1 MAMYCSWL
9 VSNNKVILCV
19 VIAICCTSFVA
30 TQNVN
35 FYYHNFENAN
45 LTLLDDAEISSEG
58 IELNVQNVSYAS
70 GVGRILYPEKVQF
83 QDVKSMTFASFTTS
97 FAFSV
102 NSTSNTLN
110 GDGLAFIIVANNN
123 SPFHNSSGGALGIL
137 SRETNGNASNHVFAV
152 EIDTFRNFEYDDPSN
167 SHVGIDINSLNST
180 YTVNSTHTYNFC
192 NQICNQSYFA
202 NQGIFGAWID
212 YSATNETLSVA
223 VQPWYGTAS
232 TPPPSQILVPN
243 FTLLDVLEDD
253 GQMYVGFSGATGA
266 DFEYHYIYNWSFS
279 TRGLPN
285 QISPS
290 PSPNQISPSAS
301 PNQISPT
308 IVLTCGIIF
317 MGGAI
322 LGAFFFFK
330 RKSRTGL
337 HVLELG
343 SHGNQD
349 NYDLHLEEFVGGPR
363 RFSYKELS
371 TATKS
376 FSPNE
381 MLGRGG
387 FGCVYKGVLRDTG
400 ALVAVKK
407 IAEDSQQGGRE
418 FFAEVSIISRVRHR
432 NLVQLQGWCC
442 ERSHLMLVYDY
453 MSNKSLD
460 KILYH
465 VPETSNTIELTWD
478 LRYNI
483 LIGVSSALTY
493 LHEEWEQCVVHR
505 DVKASNV
512 MLDEEL
518 NPRLGDF
525 GLARLIART
534 KNAQT
539 TIVAGTLG
547 YMAPELSTTGKATTK
562 TDVFSYGA
570 LALEVAC
577 GRRPVDFSVSDAE
590 TILLDWVWRCYENGE
605 LFKVVD
611 GTLGTKFNE
620 EQMRTVLLLG
630 LLCSHPDPNARPT
643 MGYVRQ
649 VLTGNFNLPPIPFH
663 KPIASYST
671 QNGIEFMDMITS
683 STSNDGEPSIE
694 SSSSILSK

>member
-1 MAMYCSWL
+1 MAAYCSWL
-9 VSNNKVILCV
+9 VCNNRFILCL
-19 VIAICCTSFVA
+19 VIAIYCKSFVA

-35 FYYHNFENAN
+35 FSYYNFQNN
-45 LTLLDDAEISSEG
+45 DLTTLDDAEILLEY
-58 IELNVQNVSYAS
+58 IELNLNVESVSYAY
-70 GVGRILYPEKVQF
+70 GVGRILHPEKVQF
-83 QDVKSMTFASFTTS
+83 QDVKSMTLASFSTFFT
-97 FAFSV
+97 FSV
-102 NSTSNTLN
+102 NSSSNTYN
-110 GDGLAFIIVANNN
+110 GDGLAFIIVGSNTLPPSN
-123 SPFHNSSGGALGIL
+123 FSGGALGIL

-152 EIDTFRNFEYDDPSN
+152 EIDTFQNSQYNDPSG
-167 SHVGIDINSLNST
+167 SHVGVDINS
-180 YTVNSTHTYNFC
+180 VNSTHTYNFC
-192 NQICNQSYFA
+192 NPICNQSYFV
-202 NQGIFGAWID
+202 NQGIFGVWID
-212 YSATNETLSVA
+212 YSTTNETLYVV
-223 VQPWYGTAS
+223 VQPYTGNAS
-232 TPPPSQILVPN
+232 TPPPSQIVVHN

-253 GQMYVGFSGATGA
+253 GQMYVGFSGGIGA
-266 DFEYHYIYNWSFS
+266 NFEHHFIYSWRFS
-279 TRGLPN
+279 TSGLPN
-285 QISPS
+285 QISLS
-290 PSPNQISPSAS
+290 GLPNQIFGL
-301 PNQISPT
+301 PNQKKKSPLIA

-363 RFSYKELS
+363 KFSYKQLS

-387 FGCVYKGVLRDTG
+387 FGCVYKGVLRDTR

-407 IAEDSQQGGRE
+407 IAENSQQGGRE

-453 MSNKSLD
+453 MPNKSLD

-465 VPETSNTIELTWD
+465 VPDTSNTIELTWD

-505 DVKASNV
+505 DVKSSNV

-611 GTLGTKFNE
+611 VTLGTKFNE

-649 VLTGNFNLPPIPFH
+649 VLIGNINLPPIPFH

-683 STSNDGEPSIE
+683 STSNEE
-694 SSSSILSK
+694 SLQ

>member
-1 MAMYCSWL
+1 
-9 VSNNKVILCV
+9 
-19 VIAICCTSFVA
+19 
-30 TQNVN
+30 
-35 FYYHNFENAN
+35 
-45 LTLLDDAEISSEG
+45 
-58 IELNVQNVSYAS
+58 
-70 GVGRILYPEKVQF
+70 
-83 QDVKSMTFASFTTS
+83 
-97 FAFSV
+97 
-102 NSTSNTLN
+102 
-110 GDGLAFIIVANNN
+110 
-123 SPFHNSSGGALGIL
+123 
-137 SRETNGNASNHVFAV
+137 
-152 EIDTFRNFEYDDPSN
+152 
-167 SHVGIDINSLNST
+167 
-180 YTVNSTHTYNFC
+180 
-192 NQICNQSYFA
+192 
-202 NQGIFGAWID
+202 
-212 YSATNETLSVA
+212 
-223 VQPWYGTAS
+223 
-232 TPPPSQILVPN
+232 
-243 FTLLDVLEDD
+243 
-253 GQMYVGFSGATGA
+253 
-266 DFEYHYIYNWSFS
+266 
-279 TRGLPN
+279 
-285 QISPS
+285 
-290 PSPNQISPSAS
+290 
-301 PNQISPT
+301 
-308 IVLTCGIIF
+308 
-317 MGGAI
+317 
-322 LGAFFFFK
+322 
-330 RKSRTGL
+330 
-337 HVLELG
+337 
-343 SHGNQD
+343 
-349 NYDLHLEEFVGGPR
+349 
-363 RFSYKELS
+363 
-371 TATKS
+371 
-376 FSPNE
+376 

-493 LHEEWEQCVVHR
+493 LHEDWEQCVVHR

-539 TIVAGTLG
+539 TILAGTLG
-547 YMAPELSTTGKATTK
+547 YMAPELSTIGKATTK

-570 LALEVAC
+570 LALEIAC
-577 GRRPVDFSVSDAE
+577 GRHPIDFSVSDAE
-590 TILLDWVWRCYENGE
+590 TILLDWVWMCYENGE

-611 GTLGTKFNE
+611 VTLGTKFNE

-649 VLTGNFNLPPIPFH
+649 VLTGNINLPPIPFH
-663 KPIASYST
+663 KPRASYST
-671 QNGIEFMDMITS
+671 QNGIEFMDMFTS

-694 SSSSILSK
+694 S